1 MGKNRSY
8 RLGWV
13 IPFGALILWYIGTTY
28 NWWNAYIV
36 PPPQA
41 VWNSACELCYSGL
54 LWRHIYTSLYRVI
67 VGFLLAFIV
76 AFPLGIV
83 LSLKPSW
90 QSLLGPT
97 LEFFRNVPPLAM
109 LPILILWFGIGET
122 SKLII
127 VILATF
133 FPIFLNTLEGMTHYD
148 NNLLEVGTVF
158 GYPPHRL
165 FWHIRLPQ
173 ALPFI
178 FVGIRLGFGY
188 SWRSL
193 IGAEMIAAASGLG
206 YMILD
211 GEEMARPEIV
221 VLGIFVIGIMGI
233 LTDWLIRCAMRRF
246 SPYLNGRLSHG

>member
-1 MGKNRSY
+1 MKKNKSY
-8 RLGWV
+8 PLGWI
-13 IPFGALILWYIGTTY
+13 IPSGAFILWYIGTTY
-28 NWWNAYIV
+28 GWWSSYIV

-41 VWNSACELCYSGL
+41 VFTAADELYRSGL
-54 LWRHIYTSLYRVI
+54 LWRHIYTSLYRVMT
-67 VGFLLAFIV
+67 GFLLAFII
-76 AFPLGIV
+76 AFPLGI
-83 LSLKPSW
+83 LLGLKPHW
-90 QSLLGPT
+90 QSLLGPA

-109 LPILILWFGIGET
+109 LPMLILWFGIGET

-133 FPIFLNTLEGMTHYD
+133 FPILLNTVEGMACCD

-158 GYPPHRL
+158 GYSPHRL

-193 IGAEMIAAASGLG
+193 IGAEMIAAAAGLG

-233 LTDWLIRCAMRRF
+233 LTDWLIRRSEQYF
-246 SPYLNGRLSHG
+246 FPNPNGRRHP